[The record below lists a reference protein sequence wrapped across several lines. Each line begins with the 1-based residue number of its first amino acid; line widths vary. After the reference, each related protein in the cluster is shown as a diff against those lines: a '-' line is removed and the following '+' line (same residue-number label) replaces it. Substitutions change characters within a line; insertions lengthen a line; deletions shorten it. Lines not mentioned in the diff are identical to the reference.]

1 MAEFGELHP
10 RVLKALDVS
19 GPLYGFELA
28 LAAIPEPR
36 RKGGKTRP
44 APGFSQLQPLS
55 RDFAFVLPA
64 DRPAGELKT
73 AVQGAD
79 KTLITGVHIFDVYQ
93 GPGVPEGGKSVALE
107 VLIQP
112 RDKTLTDAEIEAL
125 SAKVVAA
132 AAKLGA
138 ALRS

>member
-1 MAEFGELHP
+1 
-10 RVLKALDVS
+10 
-19 GPLYGFELA
+19 
-28 LAAIPEPR
+28 
-36 RKGGKTRP
+36 
-44 APGFSQLQPLS
+44 
-55 RDFAFVLPA
+55 
-64 DRPAGELKT
+64 
-73 AVQGAD
+73 
-79 KTLITGVHIFDVYQ
+79 VHIFDVYQ
-93 GPGVPEGGKSVALE
+93 GPGVPEGSKSVALE